1 MRLLHTGDL
10 HIGKRLG
17 ECSLLEDQHHILQ
30 EIRRL
35 AQTHQ
40 VDALV
45 IAGDVY
51 DKTLPPAEAVTLL
64 DDFLTGL
71 HQDGIPVLLISGN
84 HDSPERLGFGARLL
98 SGGGIYIA
106 TELTAEPRPL
116 EFQDAW
122 GRVQVWLLPFVR
134 PATARAVLGQENLA
148 TYDQAVR
155 AMVGQMPIDPCC
167 RQVLVAHQFVTAQG
181 IAPQS
186 CDSEQISVGGI
197 DQVEVSTFAAF
208 DYVALGHLHGPQWVG
223 RETVR
228 YAGSPLQY
236 SFSEAVHQ
244 KSVALV
250 ELASP
255 GQTSVE
261 LLSLSPLR
269 RVRQIR
275 GRLAQLLA
283 AEVVAAAPAEDYIRA
298 VLTDEED
305 LIRPM
310 DQLRRVYPNLL
321 QLAVENRRS
330 GPGLAAD
337 AAPQEPEKTP
347 LEHFQDFYTQ
357 QQGIPPAPEKLNLV
371 EKLLE
376 QIWEEQA

>member
-223 RETVR
+223 
-228 YAGSPLQY
+228 QY
-236 SFSEAVHQ
+236 GMP
-244 KSVALV
+244 AL
-250 ELASP
+250 LCNILFPRQCIRSR
-255 GQTSVE
+255 
-261 LLSLSPLR
+261 LL
-269 RVRQIR
+269 
-275 GRLAQLLA
+275 
-283 AEVVAAAPAEDYIRA
+283 
-298 VLTDEED
+298 
-305 LIRPM
+305 
-310 DQLRRVYPNLL
+310 
-321 QLAVENRRS
+321 
-330 GPGLAAD
+330 
-337 AAPQEPEKTP
+337 
-347 LEHFQDFYTQ
+347 
-357 QQGIPPAPEKLNLV
+357 
-371 EKLLE
+371 
-376 QIWEEQA
+376 W